1 MQARNVERTFRLQK
15 GRQTIVA
22 TRRTFSKI
30 LVILI
35 VVPVAIRAGQVAWEL
50 GAPAPAT
57 EAIAAQ
63 IDEASAND
71 VDGRVPDGP
80 ATGSD
85 DE

>member
-1 MQARNVERTFRLQK
+1 M
-15 GRQTIVA
+15 

-35 VVPVAIRAGQVAWEL
+35 VVPVAIRAWQLARGLEDA
-50 GAPAPAT
+50 APET
-57 EAIAAQ
+57 EPIAAQ
-63 IDEASAND
+63 VDEASQND
-71 VDGRVPDGP
+71 VEGRAPDGP